1 MITVE
6 FSTVDFFRMDSAAV
20 DSVEVDTIAMDLSM
34 VCHNVCPWRQWFSV
48 WLKVAYY
55 RGRITGPHLFLCGC

>member
-34 VCHNVCPWRQWFSV
+34 VCHNV
-48 WLKVAYY
+48 
-55 RGRITGPHLFLCGC
+55 PHLSMEAVVFSLVESCIL